1 MIAKRTHSPD
11 EPFWRAKRLSQMTDA
26 EWESVC
32 DGCGK
37 CCLHK
42 LQFEKPRRVEYTNV
56 ACRLLDDQTC
66 RCTDYPNRQSKVTD
80 CVQLTAK
87 DIKKLSW
94 LPMSCAYR
102 VLANGGDLPWWH
114 HLVSG
119 DRETI
124 HNSGN
129 SVRGRVVAEK
139 RADILEHHIVTWPR

>member
-1 MIAKRTHSPD
+1 MIAKRTPSPD
-11 EPFWRAKRLSQMTDA
+11 EPFWRTKTLSQMTET
-26 EWESVC
+26 EWESIC

-42 LQFEKPRRVEYTNV
+42 LQFEKPKRVEYTNV
-56 ACRLLDDQTC
+56 ACRLLDHETC
-66 RCTDYPNRQSKVTD
+66 RCSDYANRQTKVPD
-80 CVQLTAK
+80 CVQLTPG
-87 DIKKLSW
+87 DIKKLNW

-119 DRETI
+119 SPDTI
-124 HNSGN
+124 HDSGN